1 MDIAKQMRDLRSK
14 IEGQRLEQQ
23 NVEVLLA
30 LVETVASSIFIM
42 GEGLAMVQKELFGIK
57 DAINGNSVSID
68 GVMLALKDIE
78 TVPDALRDLGGIAV
92 GIQDALIQHNIAVG
106 G

>member
-1 MDIAKQMRDLRSK
+1 MDIAEQMKGLSGIINIAEQMKNLRAR
-14 IEGQRLEQQ
+14 IAEQRLEKQ

-30 LVETVASSIFIM
+30 LVETVASSIFVM

-68 GVMLALKDIE
+68 AITLTLKRGQI
-78 TVPDALRDLGGIAV
+78 I
-92 GIQDALIQHNIAVG
+92 
-106 G
+106 